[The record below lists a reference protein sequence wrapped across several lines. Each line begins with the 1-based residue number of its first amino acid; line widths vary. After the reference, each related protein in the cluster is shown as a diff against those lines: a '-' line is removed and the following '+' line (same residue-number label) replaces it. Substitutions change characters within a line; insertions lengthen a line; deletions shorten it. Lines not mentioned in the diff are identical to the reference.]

1 MIMYCF
7 LVSCFSVKNFAG
19 FHRLLIVLMGGF
31 FFSGVS
37 FLNAATMYSVKSQQF
52 GTGVFF
58 GPGTIEDTELFPVI
72 IRNLAF
78 NTPLNF
84 ITPMINNGSA
94 EPNVCGELEINGTA
108 TGTLSDGVTKLNEN
122 VDVCAFEIEGMKI
135 LVGIIDDG
143 AHHGQQVATMTEDG
157 VMVMTMDTAL
167 DLGVGESGII
177 RIPFYASTG
186 EVTIPISLQTK
197 MGLPGGIDRAG
208 SKPSGTVLK
217 GRLGDFNKDGMLDG
231 MIVLAGN
238 IPIDSMLLPGAP
250 YAFKRYF
257 ETNVR
262 YDGAVYG
269 SVKTDAFDENTN
281 ALNK

>member
-1 MIMYCF
+1 MYF
-7 LVSCFSVKNFAG
+7 FSVSCFSIKGVVEFY
-19 FHRLLIVLMGGF
+19 RLSVILVGIIFISNIPFVHA
-31 FFSGVS
+31 S
-37 FLNAATMYSVKSQQF
+37 TMYSVKSQQF
-52 GTGVFF
+52 GTGTFF
-58 GPGTIEDTELFPVI
+58 GPGSIDDTELFSVI

-78 NTPLNF
+78 NGPLNF
-84 ITPMINNGSA
+84 ITPMVNNGDA
-94 EPNVCGELEINGTA
+94 EPNICGEMEINGIA
-108 TGTLSDGVTKLNEN
+108 TGMLSDGVTKLNEN

-167 DLGVGESGII
+167 DLGVGEAGVI

-217 GRLGDFNKDGMLDG
+217 GRLGDYNNDGMLDG

-257 ETNVR
+257 ETNVP
-262 YDGAVYG
+262 YDGALYANIKNAALDKKNG
-269 SVKTDAFDENTN
+269 SVK
-281 ALNK
+281 